1 MYAVW
6 KWWICVRKY
15 QVEYIRYVVLKYRIS
30 TAKLKLN
37 EYIIYPASGMDMWY
51 VVWKCRSFS
60 GWRLV
65 VCSANNLINTWGINT
80 LSGTRA
86 LKDSTIF
93 GTEIAHSVRSP
104 GLIGGCFPCEA
115 PHGTLMLSEA
125 KADIKNSIDYELL
138 DDQPMI
144 WFAGHSSA

>member
-37 EYIIYPASGMDMWY
+37 EYMIYPASGMDMWY

-65 VCSANNLINTWGINT
+65 VSSAKNLINTLGINT

-104 GLIGGCFPCEA
+104 GLIGGCFPKPRPHMA
-115 PHGTLMLSEA
+115 PWCFPKPRLIL
-125 KADIKNSIDYELL
+125 KNSIDYELL

-144 WFAGHSSA
+144 WWS